1 MDNLRLYGYAP
12 FRIAVLH
19 GGPGAPGEMAPVAKE
34 LARER
39 GVLEPLQTAD
49 TLEGQVRE
57 LREVL
62 ETRAELP
69 VTLIGWSWGAWL
81 GYILTA
87 RHPQIVRK
95 LILVG
100 CPPFED
106 RYVARIQSTRL
117 SRLTKDQRRE
127 LEKITVAL
135 EDPSTKDPNTLL
147 DRFGAI
153 MTGADSFSPLT
164 DEEEEVPVQFDI
176 HQRVWSAAAAMRA
189 SGELLEL
196 GTQIRCPVVAVHGD
210 YDPHPAEGV
219 QHPLTSVL
227 KDFRF
232 ILLPKCGHAPWR
244 EREAREKFFEILFTE
259 ME

>member
-1 MDNLRLYGYAP
+1 VNNLRSYGKAP
-12 FRIAVLH
+12 YRIAVLH
-19 GGPGAPGEMAPVAKE
+19 GGPGAPGEMAPVARE

-49 TLEGQVRE
+49 SLEGQVQE

-62 ETRAELP
+62 ETHAKLP

-87 RHPQIVRK
+87 RYPALVRK

-106 RYVARIQSTRL
+106 RYVARIQSTRMG
-117 SRLTKDQRRE
+117 RLTKDQTRE
-127 LEKITVAL
+127 LEDITIAL
-135 EDPSTKDPNTLL
+135 EDPSTKDSNALL

-153 MTGADSFSPLT
+153 MTAADSFSPLPGK
-164 DEEEEVPVQFDI
+164 EEEIPVQFDV

-189 SGELLEL
+189 SGELLKL
-196 GTQIRCPVVAVHGD
+196 GKQIRCPVVAIHGD

-219 QHPLTSVL
+219 QEPLQSIL

-244 EREAREKFFEILFTE
+244 EKEAREDFFEILFTE
-259 ME
+259 IG